1 MRINR
6 IITVCLFFIAC
17 SDETTEI
24 ISQTNRDDIEIFA
37 AEADLPECGK
47 DNEGEQAFVKGE
59 IYARICVGKKWT
71 SMPSTG
77 KDTVYLKKENAS
89 CHTEEL
95 ADKQGVKIVCGG
107 DSLGVLLNVETGP
120 KGVLGEAGADCSL
133 KRIDSATIRVYCSGD
148 STTLYLGVPPD
159 AECGKAPVSLD
170 SLVGYVQKGPFVKG
184 AEVSLYELVDG
195 CSLEKTGKVYQGEIL
210 DDKGLY
216 KIPKVKLSCQ
226 YAVVK
231 AKGYYRNEVT
241 GKKSEDPIELS
252 VLVDLRSQKN
262 VNLNVLTHLEYERVT
277 GLVAEEGYSLQNA
290 MDKAHRE
297 IMGAFQIK
305 ADKAPENMNIFGDA
319 EEDASL
325 LAISVLLRNNQK
337 ESEFVDFLKD
347 VILWIG
353 ADGVWRNNA
362 DKAYVVDWGL
372 LADANG
378 ELPGIRKN
386 VEEISATVPAFENYL
401 RRFVG
406 VESGLG
412 VCGSDAVPKGM
423 VRNVTNRYSSFY
435 ATSYSDTV
443 KSNVRFICAN
453 SDGVGWRVATDIEKD
468 TMGTDFKN
476 TKDGTFL
483 KGLITGRRLVWDAD
497 TLRYET
503 VSEME
508 WNRACVSYLRDTS
521 MILEGQ
527 YSYYKCTDKGW
538 EYDFDHLNFGTLVDL
553 RDGKTYK
560 TIGIKTQMWMAEN
573 LDFEYRVNDSLYGI
587 SRHDSCD
594 ACGFAYTWGATMD
607 SAGVYSADAA
617 SCAEP
622 GGCKKDL
629 KYPVRG
635 ICPEGWHIPTVK
647 EWLVLYYATGR
658 TPKALEAKGY
668 ELWASATDAYG
679 FSLIPAGSCAVKCGE
694 LGSVIDVWAFDLK
707 SRMSGLSFLWFRGD
721 EMRVRSDF
729 TNLFFFIRC
738 IKD

>member
-412 VCGSDAVPKGM
+412 VCGSDSVPKGM

-617 SCAEP
+617 SCAGP
-622 GGCKKDL
+622 NGCKKDL